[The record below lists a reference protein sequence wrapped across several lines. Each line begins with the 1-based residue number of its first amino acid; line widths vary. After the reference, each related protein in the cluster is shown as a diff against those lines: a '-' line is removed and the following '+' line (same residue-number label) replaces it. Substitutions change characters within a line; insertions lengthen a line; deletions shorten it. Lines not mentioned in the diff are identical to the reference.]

1 MNAPNLPYPRQPS
14 PYSQPPPVSEYQ
26 PRLNPWAVRLTL
38 LFFSGL
44 ILLFFVLMILI
55 SGYEFLHR
63 DEIYPGVSTVLDV
76 NLAGMSRQEA
86 IAALSDRFTY
96 ADEATFAFRYGDQT
110 WEFTARQLG
119 VSLDREATVDA
130 AYKAGRDGSR
140 VENLLAQ
147 LDIRF
152 KGYPVAPVITYD
164 QASAERLLTDIA
176 NAYINRP
183 VVDAT
188 LTIRDGKATALPSQI
203 GRSVD
208 IPASLSVLR
217 KEIFALTTHSEITL
231 VVNETPPTVWD
242 ATQAAERANLALV
255 APVEFYVRPED
266 GTDSGPWVAQIQSLQ
281 DMLTVDLVNHDDG
294 TADYEVNV
302 DLDQP
307 RAFLNDLA
315 PDLAVQP
322 ENARFTFNDETRQL
336 EVIQNSVSG
345 RALDVESTVAQ
356 FEKVIFSQNPA
367 ERRVALVFQSV
378 PPTVPDTATAVQLG
392 ITEKVVQKT
401 TYFHGSTA
409 ARQRNIQVAASRFH
423 GLVIAPGAIFS
434 FNEWLGDVSPETGYE
449 QGLII
454 VGNQTITGV
463 GGGVCQVATTAFQ
476 TAFYGGYPIL
486 ERVEHAY
493 RVGYYEEGEG
503 AGMDATVYAPI
514 VDFRFKNDT
523 PYYLLIE
530 TYVNLNNSSITWK
543 FYSTSMNRRVVKDG
557 PYIRNQ
563 TSAPPPIYHANPA
576 LSAGQIR
583 QIDYAV
589 SGADVYVYRTV
600 YENDHVIIDHEEF
613 HSHYVPWADQY
624 EVAPG
629 DPRING

>member
-1 MNAPNLPYPRQPS
+1 MNAPNLPYRRQPS
-14 PYSQPPPVSEYQ
+14 PYSQPPATTYQ
-26 PRLNPWAVRLTL
+26 QRLNPWVVRLTL
-38 LFFSGL
+38 LFLSGL
-44 ILLFFVLMILI
+44 ILLFFVLMIMVA
-55 SGYEFLHR
+55 GYEFLHR
-63 DEIYPGVSTVLDV
+63 DEINPGVSTILDL

-86 IAALSDRFTY
+86 IAALSNQFTY
-96 ADEATFAFRYGDQT
+96 ADQATFAFRYGDQS
-110 WEFTARQLG
+110 WEFTASELG
-119 VSLDREATVDA
+119 VSLDKEATVNA
-130 AYKAGRDGSR
+130 AYSAGRDGSR
-140 VENLLAQ
+140 VENLLTQ

-152 KGYPVAPVITYD
+152 NGYPVAPVITYN
-164 QASAERLLTDIA
+164 QARAERRLTDIA

-188 LTIRDGKATALPSQI
+188 LTIRDGKATALPSQV

-208 IPASLSVLR
+208 IGATLSVLR
-217 KEIFALTTHSEITL
+217 KEILGLSTHSEITL

-242 ATQAAERANLALV
+242 ATQAAERANLALS
-255 APVEFYVRPED
+255 APVEFYTRPED
-266 GTDSGPWVAQIQSLQ
+266 DMDQGPWVAQIPSLQ
-281 DMLTVDLVNHDDG
+281 DMLSINLVTHDDG
-294 TADYEVNV
+294 TADYEVNL

-307 RAFLNDLA
+307 RAFLNELA
-315 PDLAVQP
+315 PDLTIQP
-322 ENARFTFNDETRQL
+322 VDARFTFNDETRQL
-336 EVIQNSVSG
+336 DVIENSVSG
-345 RALDVESTVAQ
+345 RALDIESTVAQ
-356 FEKVIFSQNPA
+356 FETAVFAQNRA
-367 ERRVALVFQSV
+367 QRRVALVFQTV
-378 PPTVPDTATAVQLG
+378 PPTIPDTATAAQLG

-503 AGMDATVYAPI
+503 SGMDATVYAPI

-530 TYVNLNNSSITWK
+530 TYVNVNNSTVTWK

-563 TSAPPPIYHANPA
+563 TGAPPPIYHANPA
-576 LSAGQIR
+576 LASGQIR

-600 YENDHVIIDHEEF
+600 YQDDRVIIDHEEF